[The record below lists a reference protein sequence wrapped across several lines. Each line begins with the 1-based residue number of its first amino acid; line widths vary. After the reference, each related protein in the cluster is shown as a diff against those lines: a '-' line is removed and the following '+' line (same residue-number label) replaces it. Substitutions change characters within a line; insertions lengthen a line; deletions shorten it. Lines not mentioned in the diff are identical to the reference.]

1 MRETRPLRNTPASPD
16 GAIRR
21 CMIATHFV
29 TGATGLVGSAVVLE
43 LLQRTTD
50 DVFCLVRPGSEDVT
64 ARLRSV
70 LARAVDSYAAPPEV
84 TRAIAARCH
93 AVAGDVIEP
102 CKLPPPSDRSFPQLW
117 HTA

>member
-1 MRETRPLRNTPASPD
+1 
-16 GAIRR
+16 
-21 CMIATHFV
+21 MIATHFV

-70 LARAVDSYAAPPEV
+70 LHYNGLPVDARS
-84 TRAIAARCH
+84 
-93 AVAGDVIEP
+93 
-102 CKLPPPSDRSFPQLW
+102 LSDEILKQEG
-117 HTA
+117 